1 MALWNSARLTC
12 PSDAIRA
19 RQGSRSSGLIRLH
32 QGSSGLIRPHQV
44 SSGLIRSHQVS
55 SGFIRSHQGSS
66 RPRTRTG
73 SVVTLGGYTRWL
85 HSVVTLGGYT
95 RWLHSEVLTCPSP
108 SASQLRKRSST
119 RAEFARSAFASC
131 SANREAIRGADRWV
145 IREVIR
151 EVISAPSS
159 HQCAFAS
166 CCRAI
171 GGASTA
177 ISAHQNS
184 SVLISAHHW
193 QSSLTC

>member
-1 MALWNSARLTC
+1 MELGAAHLPIGCN
-12 PSDAIRA
+12 
-19 RQGSRSSGLIRLH
+19 QG
-32 QGSSGLIRPHQV
+32 

-55 SGFIRSHQGSS
+55 SGLIRAHQGQ
-66 RPRTRTG
+66 G
-73 SVVTLGGYTRWL
+73 QELVRWL